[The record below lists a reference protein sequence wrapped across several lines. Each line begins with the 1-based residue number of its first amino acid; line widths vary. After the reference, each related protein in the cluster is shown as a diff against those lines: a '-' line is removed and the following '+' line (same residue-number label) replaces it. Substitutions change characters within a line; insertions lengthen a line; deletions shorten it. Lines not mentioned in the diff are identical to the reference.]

1 MSAAL
6 ARSVGVSVSSI
17 PPLLHIAK
25 GVANGKCCKSGK
37 AFDFARLHNAD
48 MDESDQ
54 RTGNNLRAWR
64 TFRGMSQEELAAAV
78 GTTAAVISLLEAGKR
93 GVSPKWLYRLA
104 PILRTRPG
112 ALLDLNPNDIDSDI
126 LEIWADVPVEQQA
139 TARQVLEAFRVKR
152 AG

>member
-1 MSAAL
+1 MPAAL
-6 ARSVGVSVSSI
+6 DSSVGVGVSAMPSM
-17 PPLLHIAK
+17 LHIAK
-25 GVANGKCCKSGK
+25 DAASLKCCKSEK
-37 AFDFARLHNAD
+37 ADNFALLHTAG

-64 TFRGMSQEELAAAV
+64 LFRSMSQEELAAAV

-112 ALLDLNPNDIDSDI
+112 ALLDLDPNEIDTDI
-126 LEIWADVPVEQQA
+126 LEIWADVPPEQQQM
-139 TARQVLEAFRVKR
+139 ARQVLEAFRIKR
-152 AG
+152 AV